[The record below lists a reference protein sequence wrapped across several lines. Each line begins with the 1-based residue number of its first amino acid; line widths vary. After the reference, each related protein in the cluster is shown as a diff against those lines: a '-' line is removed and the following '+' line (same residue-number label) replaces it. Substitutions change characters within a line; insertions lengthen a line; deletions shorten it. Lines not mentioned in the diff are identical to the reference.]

1 MDTPFPCEKCGC
13 CCRRPELTA
22 GENFPYKY
30 VDGRC
35 EMLAFDNTCTVYATR
50 PEICNFEKMVEKL
63 GMDRDFAIAGSK
75 DYCRQFQNEEKL
87 TK

>member
-1 MDTPFPCEKCGC
+1 
-13 CCRRPELTA
+13 
-22 GENFPYKY
+22 
-30 VDGRC
+30 
-35 EMLAFDNTCTVYATR
+35 MLAFDNTCTVYATR

-75 DYCRQFQNEEKL
+75 DYCWQFQNEEKL